1 MAESSM
7 ADIIAESEMEML
19 EKAEKFK
26 RELTSLRTGRAN
38 PQLLDN
44 VYVEYYGAR
53 VPLKQIAAVSIPE
66 PRTLEVRP
74 WDAGAVDAVE
84 AELRKMDFGSSPSRN
99 AGVIRIN
106 LPPMTEDQ
114 RKKMVKVVSS
124 MGEEARVN
132 MRNVRRETL
141 EKFKKAQKAGEIT
154 EDDLERC
161 EVTVQKLTDTYVKG
175 VDDTVALK
183 EKELLTV

>member
-1 MAESSM
+1 MAESSIG
-7 ADIIAESEMEML
+7 DILSEAEMEML
-19 EKAEKFK
+19 ERVDKLK

-44 VYVEYYGAR
+44 VHVEYYGAR
-53 VPLKQIAAVSIPE
+53 VQLKQIAAVSIPE

-74 WDAGAVDAVE
+74 FDAAAVDAVE
-84 AELRKMDFGSSPSRN
+84 AELRKMDFGSSPNRN

-114 RKKMVKVVSS
+114 RKKMVKIVSS
-124 MGEEARVN
+124 MGEDSRVQL
-132 MRNVRRETL
+132 RNVRREAL
-141 EKFKKAQKAGEIT
+141 EKVKKAQKAGEVT
-154 EDDLERC
+154 EDDRARHE
-161 EVTVQKLTDTYVKG
+161 ESVQKLTDNYVKT
-175 VDDTVALK
+175 VDDMVAAK

>member
-1 MAESSM
+1 MAGSSVEEVISE
-7 ADIIAESEMEML
+7 AEMEMM
-19 EKAEKFK
+19 EKVEKFK

-53 VPLKQIAAVSIPE
+53 VPLKQVAAVSIPE

-84 AELRKMDFGSSPSRN
+84 AELMKMDSGPPPSRN
-99 AGVIRIN
+99 GNVIRIN

-114 RKKMVKVVSS
+114 RKKMVKVVHS
-124 MGEEARVN
+124 MGEDSRVQ
-132 MRNVRRETL
+132 MRNVRREAL
-141 EKFKKAQKAGEIT
+141 EKIKKSQKAGEIS
-154 EDDLERC
+154 EDDLSRHE
-161 EVTVQKLTDTYVKG
+161 EAVQKLTDTYVANVDG
-175 VDDTVALK
+175 VVASK